1 MSTWSITA
9 DDPRRKDVVTL
20 LQRHLDFARAS
31 APPEDTHALD
41 LTGLLHPSVTF
52 LSLRD
57 QGRLLAI
64 GAIKSLD
71 ETHMELKS
79 IHTAEE
85 ARGNGAGRA
94 IVEELIATART
105 RGATRVSLE
114 TGSMEAFAP
123 SRALYQRLG
132 FVECEPFG
140 DYSPSRKSTFMTLEL
155 H

>member
-1 MSTWSITA
+1 MSTWSIA
-9 DDPRRKDVVTL
+9 VDDPRREDVLTL
-20 LQRHLDFARAS
+20 LQRHLDFARAAS
-31 APPEDTHALD
+31 PPEDTHALE

-71 ETHMELKS
+71 EAHMELKS

-94 IVEELIATART
+94 IVEELIASART

-140 DYSPSRKSTFMTLEL
+140 DYSPSRNSTFMTLEL
-155 H
+155 R

>member
-1 MSTWSITA
+1 MSTWSIA
-9 DDPRRKDVVTL
+9 VDDPRREDVLTL
-20 LQRHLDFARAS
+20 LQRHLDFARAAS
-31 APPEDTHALD
+31 PPEDTHALD

-140 DYSPSRKSTFMTLEL
+140 DYSPSRNSTFMTLEL